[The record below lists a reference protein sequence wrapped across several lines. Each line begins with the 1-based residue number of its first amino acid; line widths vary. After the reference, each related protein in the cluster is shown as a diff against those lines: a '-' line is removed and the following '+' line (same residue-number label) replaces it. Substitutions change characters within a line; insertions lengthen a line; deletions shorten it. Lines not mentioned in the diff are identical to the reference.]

1 MLSSENPIY
10 TSISKTAKC
19 ESVTSLLPLTNN
31 NKKSSYREA
40 EERSSS
46 KFELFFDLLF
56 VGVVHQMSD
65 AAAESPNGLGLV
77 KYILTFCPAFSI
89 WSDVRDVMNQMG
101 TDDVSQRFYIL
112 WIMALLVGY
121 TINASSVELAILNH
135 ELEEGALASDLEEQD
150 ASRKALQYA
159 LAFFCVAKLSK
170 VLLNVLYGLCIPR
183 ARFAI
188 WAQSANS
195 GLMCLLFFIAIFL
208 PTRSMPGLYTLVV
221 LAICLEILLKLA
233 GVLNMKLNE
242 IFRRRRE
249 KRRDGL
255 IDNGSDSEKENEHMP
270 PEEKRDLSTGW
281 IKASPRV
288 PVYNIEHHNERLGAF
303 VTIVLGEMVANVFY
317 KSTFATGVNA

>member
-1 MLSSENPIY
+1 MKY
-10 TSISKTAKC
+10 DR
-19 ESVTSLLPLTNN
+19 
-31 NKKSSYREA
+31 YREA
-40 EERSSS
+40 EDRQSS

-121 TINASSVELAILNH
+121 SINASSVELSVLGMK
-135 ELEEGALASDLEEQD
+135 LEEGAPASEVEEQD
-150 ASRKALQYA
+150 TSQKALQYA

-170 VLLNVLYGLCIPR
+170 VLLNLIYGMFIPE

-195 GLMCLLFFIAIFL
+195 AIMCLLFFVAIFL
-208 PTRSMPGLYTLVV
+208 PLRSLPALYTLVV
-221 LAICLEILLKLA
+221 LGICLEWVLKLA
-233 GVLNMKLNE
+233 GALHFKFREFRRKRRKASTTDPTGGNE
-242 IFRRRRE
+242 NINGNIVEDEKNKPPETSARIFRR
-249 KRRDGL
+249 L
-255 IDNGSDSEKENEHMP
+255 
-270 PEEKRDLSTGW
+270 
-281 IKASPRV
+281 

-317 KSTFATGVNA
+317 RSTFASGVNR